1 MGTTYKRY
9 SRSWKDIIKQNTSSA
24 DNFLTYNYHIIRFS
38 LILTI
43 DKLTSRELYSYLI
56 LTIKITPS
64 SNTYF
69 ENLFVGNDIGW
80 KALYKLPRKTAF
92 NTHSHFSIIF

>member
-9 SRSWKDIIKQNTSSA
+9 SEIMERYYQTKYQYA
-24 DNFLTYNYHIIRFS
+24 DNFLTYNHRIIRFS

-56 LTIKITPS
+56 LTRKIAPS
-64 SNTYF
+64 PNTYF
-69 ENLFVGNDIGW
+69 ENLFVVNG
-80 KALYKLPRKTAF
+80 KPSTSYHEKLHLTL
-92 NTHSHFSIIF
+92 TYSHFSIIF